1 MRVISSDYKMDFP
14 YERVILACIED
25 DVDGYPVKAVLNEE
39 LFSTVGRYSTFE
51 KALEQMNLCQ
61 TAYCSGDKVFI
72 FAKSDVEENE

>member
-14 YERVILACIED
+14 YERVILTCIKD
-25 DVDGYPVKAVLNEE
+25 KVDGYPVKAVLNEE
-39 LFSTVGRYSTFE
+39 LFSSVGRYSTFE

-72 FAKSDVEENE
+72 FAKSDVEEKE

>member
-14 YERVILACIED
+14 YERVILTCIKD
-25 DVDGYPVKAVLNEE
+25 KVDGYPVKAVLNEE
-39 LFSTVGRYSTFE
+39 LFSYVGRYSTFE

-72 FAKSDVEENE
+72 FAKSDVEEKE